1 MSNHSLISWKTDT
14 SFLVVRK
21 LPFEDFESAFVLVE
35 TYLSSTGG
43 WNPDDPNDSTGP
55 GEPVSGA
62 TTTEA
67 ADIIRDEQMGAVYS
81 TPVNATINISLE
93 YIAKLVG
100 GLSDQDVLD
109 NIEEGLNKFIANQL
123 LPIDLQYDLLVSFG
137 GVPVPG
143 SHTTQNSRIA
153 LDATVVAGG
162 KLIDPKAIALN
173 SARVMN
179 SLDNSWNVTYL
190 YTKKDNDLFALVEK
204 YASNYEFLDLSDDR
218 QFFLSLD
225 PESYKITGGAL
236 LTRDPGA

>member
-1 MSNHSLISWKTDT
+1 MSHSLISWKTDT
-14 SFLVVRK
+14 SFLIVRK
-21 LPFEDFESAFVLVE
+21 LPFEDFESAFVLAE
-35 TYLSSTGG
+35 DYLSSTGG
-43 WNPDDPNDSTGP
+43 WNPDDLSDPTGP
-55 GEPVSGA
+55 GAPVSGA
-62 TTTEA
+62 TTSEA
-67 ADIIRDEQMGAVYS
+67 ADIIRDEQMGAIYS
-81 TPVNATINISLE
+81 TPVSATINISLE
-93 YIAKLVG
+93 YISKIVS

-109 NIEEGLNKFIANQL
+109 NIEEGLNKFISNQL
-123 LPIDLQYDLLVSFG
+123 LPIDLKYDLLVSFN

-143 SHTTQNSRIA
+143 SLTTQNSRIA
-153 LDATVVAGG
+153 LDATVTAGE

-225 PESYKITGGAL
+225 PESYEVTGGAL
-236 LTRDPGA
+236 LTREPGA